1 MPHEANHSPHSAYI
15 INYHMVWIPRY
26 RKEVLVRPVEAR
38 LKELLA
44 EIATQYGFEIL
55 AVEVTPVL
63 AAHEVRLRRCA
74 SVPDHVH
81 LFVSAPPKFAPAEIV
96 GLFKGITSRRL
107 RKSLKA
113 SVASI
118 GANMQRCGPKDT
130 MLVRQVTLA
139 RKPSNAISRKAKRNN
154 FKY

>member
-1 MPHEANHSPHSAYI
+1 
-15 INYHMVWIPRY
+15 MVWIPRY
-26 RKEVLVRPVEAR
+26 RKEVLVGTIEAR

-55 AVEVTPVL
+55 AVEVTPAL
-63 AAHEVRLRRCA
+63 AAGA
-74 SVPDHVH
+74 SVPDPVH

-96 GLFKGITSRRL
+96 RLFKGITSRRL

-118 GANMQRCGPKDT
+118 GANMQRCGPKGT